1 MTALRVFTRLN
12 HLLLSL
18 LAVTTIA
25 GVISIPAEA
34 RLPVHF
40 DIFGQPDRF
49 AGRDD
54 ALILMP
60 AFGVALL
67 LLFWAIGRF
76 ASPERLAGGRHVLEA
91 VLPVV
96 LAMFLAF
103 QLVLVFQFD
112 FAIGRVLAWSMAAV
126 VIVLGNIM
134 PKSQPNRYGG
144 IRIRSTLADPANWAA
159 THRFTGLALMV
170 AGGLLVALTL
180 VTGETAVLI
189 GAAIAALILPL
200 LLGVIYSMRLAGKG
214 GK

>member
-18 LAVTTIA
+18 LAVATIA
-25 GVISIPAEA
+25 GVVSIPADA

-49 AGRDD
+49 AGRNE

-60 AFGVALL
+60 AFGLGMLV
-67 LLFWAIGRF
+67 LFWAIGRF
-76 ASPERLAGGRHVLEA
+76 ASPERLAGGRHVMEA
-91 VLPVV
+91 VLPVL

-112 FAIGRVLAWSMAAV
+112 FAIARVVAWAIAALL
-126 VIVLGNIM
+126 IVLGNIL

-144 IRIRSTLADPANWAA
+144 IRLKTTLSDPANWAA
-159 THRFTGLALMV
+159 THRFTGLAMVV
-170 AGGLLVALTL
+170 AGGLLVILTL
-180 VTGETAVLI
+180 LTGEGPILI
-189 GAAIAALILPL
+189 AGALIAAILPL
-200 LLGVIYSMRLAGKG
+200 LLGVIHSWRLARRGRE
-214 GK
+214 